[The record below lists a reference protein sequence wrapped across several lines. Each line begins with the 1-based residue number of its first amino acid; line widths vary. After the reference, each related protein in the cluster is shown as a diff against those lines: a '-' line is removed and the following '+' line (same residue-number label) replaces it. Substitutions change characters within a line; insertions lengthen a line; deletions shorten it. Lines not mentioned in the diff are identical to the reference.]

1 MHAAAS
7 SPEVLAEPKPLVS
20 VKRAT
25 NDAIEYE
32 IVCYVDAWSK
42 KIGVRNDLYD
52 LAHGHL
58 LSRGVILRPSSVAE
72 PTGS

>member
-1 MHAAAS
+1 M
-7 SPEVLAEPKPLVS
+7 
-20 VKRAT
+20 KRAT